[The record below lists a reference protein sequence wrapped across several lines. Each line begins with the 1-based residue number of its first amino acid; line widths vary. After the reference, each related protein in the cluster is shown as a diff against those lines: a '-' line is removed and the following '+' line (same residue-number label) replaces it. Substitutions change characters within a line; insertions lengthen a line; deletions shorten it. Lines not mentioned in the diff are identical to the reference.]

1 MLKTEIVVPCST
13 SNLGASFD
21 TCGLALSLYLRVTVE
36 EKSGGF
42 EVVPSGEG
50 AAQMPHDES
59 NLIVKVAN
67 FVAHRRRRRLPGARL
82 LVNNEI
88 PLARGL
94 GSSSCAI
101 IAGISVYEALSGEQ
115 LSEEDFFGYA
125 MHYEDH
131 GDNLAPCRL
140 GGLVV
145 TCVVRNPDDEFLHLI
160 AVKRRWPEEIRI
172 IAVIPDFEM
181 ETAKM
186 RAALP
191 KLLPITSAIYN
202 IQRAAL
208 LQAAI
213 SEGRYDLL
221 GEALRD
227 SLHQPYRA
235 PLGPGL
241 EDALKLNDEVEKHP
255 GLLGV
260 AISGAGSALIAFA
273 TDNCASIAAAM
284 KARLAAHGVHSRTL
298 ELQVDNVGRRMNHS
312 AAPVVTTT

>member
-1 MLKTEIVVPCST
+1 MSKTEIIVPCST

-36 EKSGGF
+36 ARESGF

-50 AAQMPHDES
+50 AAQMPRDES

-67 FVAHRRRRRLPGARL
+67 FVAHRRRKHLPGARL

-88 PLARGL
+88 PFARGL

-160 AVKRRWPEEIRI
+160 AVKRRWPDEIKVI
-172 IAVIPDFEM
+172 VAIPDFEM

-191 KLLPITSAIYN
+191 RLLPITSAIYN
-202 IQRAAL
+202 IQRASL

-213 SEGRYDLL
+213 SERRFELI

-235 PLGPGL
+235 TLGPGL
-241 EDALKLNDEVEKHP
+241 EDVLKMNDEPGRHP
-255 GLLGV
+255 GLLGT
-260 AISGAGSALIAFA
+260 AISGAGSTMIAFA
-273 TDNCASIAAAM
+273 TGHCERIAAEM
-284 KARLAAHGVHSRTL
+284 SARLKAHGAHSRTM
-298 ELQVDNVGRRMNHS
+298 ELQVDNVGRRMNQSQHLS
-312 AAPVVTTT
+312 RTE